1 LNHLF
6 PPIYRYFLPFAAISC
21 RNLHFQEGVHFY
33 EKANLSF
40 YETNFLAAHPREA
53 DRILAMDSTPKLIP
67 FSALGDSDPVPPSF
81 YVTQPEQARTLSLLY
96 EISHELTAILDRE
109 ELLRRIAERVKK
121 LVDYQVFTVMLW
133 DEEAQVLES
142 VFSMRFKD
150 AIPTRFQMPLNQ
162 GITGAAAAER
172 RTIRVVDVRLDPR
185 YVGCKDG
192 VEVRSELVV
201 PLLLQDRLI
210 GVLDLESTEP
220 QAFTA
225 DHERL
230 LNILGSY
237 IAVALENSR
246 LFEESRETQTRL
258 QNDLET
264 AREIQRQLLP
274 SGAKEIP
281 GLDVAT
287 AYVPA
292 RELGGDF
299 YDLLPYGV
307 GRLAI
312 VNGDVSGKGTAA
324 ALYGSLAIGI
334 LRELVHDSALSA
346 SEMLEQLNLRLLAAR
361 LDAKFIAMQFAIYDA
376 ALRELNIANAGG
388 TLPLLIRNGAVSEI
402 NVTGMPL
409 GLLQEAEFDEQ
420 TLSLLPGDIVVFA
433 SDGIHESMNKDLEEF
448 GIERLKALLSTV
460 VPDDPGYTVAQRIV
474 KATDEY
480 AGVGRA
486 PHDDRTL
493 LVLRVTEEAEADFS
507 KLPIIY

>member
-1 LNHLF
+1 
-6 PPIYRYFLPFAAISC
+6 
-21 RNLHFQEGVHFY
+21 
-33 EKANLSF
+33 
-40 YETNFLAAHPREA
+40 
-53 DRILAMDSTPKLIP
+53 
-67 FSALGDSDPVPPSF
+67 
-81 YVTQPEQARTLSLLY
+81 
-96 EISHELTAILDRE
+96 
-109 ELLRRIAERVKK
+109 
-121 LVDYQVFTVMLW
+121 
-133 DEEAQVLES
+133 
-142 VFSMRFKD
+142 
-150 AIPTRFQMPLNQ
+150 
-162 GITGAAAAER
+162 
-172 RTIRVVDVRLDPR
+172 
-185 YVGCKDG
+185 
-192 VEVRSELVV
+192 VRSELVV
-201 PLLLQDRLI
+201 PLLLQERLI

-220 QAFTA
+220 HAFTA

-334 LRELVHDSALSA
+334 LRELVHDSALTA
-346 SEMLEQLNLRLLAAR
+346 AEMLGQLNLRLLAAR
-361 LDAKFIAMQFAIYDA
+361 LDARFIAMQFAIYDA

-388 TLPLLIRNGAVSEI
+388 TLPLLVRDGRVSEV

-409 GLLQEAEFDEQ
+409 GLLPEAEFEEQ
-420 TLSLLPGDIVVFA
+420 TLTLLPGDIVVFA
-433 SDGIHESMNKDLEEF
+433 SDGIHESMNKDQEEF
-448 GIERLKALLSTV
+448 GVDRLKELLATV

-480 AGVGRA
+480 AGVGRP

-493 LVLRVTEEAEADFS
+493 LILRVTEEAEADYS

>member
-1 LNHLF
+1 MN
-6 PPIYRYFLPFAAISC
+6 PDAP
-21 RNLHFQEGVHFY
+21 NL
-33 EKANLSF
+33 
-40 YETNFLAAHPREA
+40 T
-53 DRILAMDSTPKLIP
+53 P
-67 FSALGDSDPVPPSF
+67 FSLLGDADPAPPMMFTS
-81 YVTQPEQARTLSLLY
+81 QPEQAQSIALLY
-96 EISHELTAILDRE
+96 EISHELTSILDRE

-121 LVDYQVFTVMLW
+121 LVDYHVFSVMLW
-133 DEEAQVLES
+133 NESEQMLES
-142 VFSMRFKD
+142 VFAQRYDD
-150 AIPTRFQMPLNQ
+150 ALPSRFQMPLHQ

-185 YVGCKDG
+185 YISCGND

-201 PLLLQDRLI
+201 PLLLHDRLV
-210 GVLDLESTEP
+210 GVLDLESLKP
-220 QAFTA
+220 HAFSA

-246 LFEESRETQTRL
+246 LFEDARENQARL
-258 QNDLET
+258 MADLDT

-281 GLDVAT
+281 GLDLAT

-312 VNGDVSGKGTAA
+312 ANGDVSGKGTAA

-334 LRELVHDSALSA
+334 LRELVHDNEA
-346 SEMLEQLNLRLLAAR
+346 SPSDMLQQLNGRLLAAR
-361 LDAKFIAMQFAIYDA
+361 LDARFIAMQFAVYDA
-376 ALRELNIANAGG
+376 ALRELTIANAGG
-388 TLPLLIRNGAVSEI
+388 TLPLLIHDGVVSEI
-402 NVTGMPL
+402 NVAGMPL
-409 GLLQEAEFDEQ
+409 GLLPEAEYDEVRLN
-420 TLSLLPGDIVVFA
+420 LSAGDVVVFA
-433 SDGIHESMNKDLEEF
+433 SDGIHESMNKEQEEF
-448 GIERLKALLSTV
+448 GVDRLKALLSTV
-460 VPDDPGYTVAQRIV
+460 MPGDPGFKVAQRIV
-474 KATDEY
+474 KATDEHT
-480 AGVGRA
+480 GPGRM

-493 LVLRVTEEAEADFS
+493 LILRVTDEAEADFS

>member
-1 LNHLF
+1 M
-6 PPIYRYFLPFAAISC
+6 
-21 RNLHFQEGVHFY
+21 
-33 EKANLSF
+33 
-40 YETNFLAAHPREA
+40 T
-53 DRILAMDSTPKLIP
+53 P
-67 FSALGDSDPVPPSF
+67 FSVLGDADPMPPSF
-81 YVTQPEQARTLSLLY
+81 YVEQPEQAQSIALLY
-96 EISHELTAILDRE
+96 EMSHELTAILDRE

-133 DEEAQVLES
+133 NEEAQVLES
-142 VFSMRFKD
+142 VFSMRFQD
-150 AIPTRFQMPLNQ
+150 AIPTRFQMPLSQ
-162 GITGAAAAER
+162 GITGAAASER

-185 YVGCKDG
+185 YLKCEDG

-201 PLLLQDRLI
+201 PLLLQERLI

-220 QAFTA
+220 HAFTA

-334 LRELVHDSALSA
+334 LRELVHDSALTA
-346 SEMLEQLNLRLLAAR
+346 AEMLDQLNLRLLAAR
-361 LDAKFIAMQFAIYDA
+361 LDARFIAMHFAIYDA

-388 TLPLLIRNGAVSEI
+388 TLPLLVRDGRVSEI

-409 GLLQEAEFDEQ
+409 GLLPEAEFEEQ
-420 TLSLLPGDIVVFA
+420 TLTLLPGDIVVFA
-433 SDGIHESMNKDLEEF
+433 SDGIHESMNKDQEEF
-448 GIERLKALLSTV
+448 GVDRLKELLATV

-480 AGVGRA
+480 AGVGRP

-493 LVLRVTEEAEADFS
+493 LILRVTEEAEADYS

>member
-1 LNHLF
+1 
-6 PPIYRYFLPFAAISC
+6 
-21 RNLHFQEGVHFY
+21 
-33 EKANLSF
+33 
-40 YETNFLAAHPREA
+40 
-53 DRILAMDSTPKLIP
+53 
-67 FSALGDSDPVPPSF
+67 
-81 YVTQPEQARTLSLLY
+81 
-96 EISHELTAILDRE
+96 
-109 ELLRRIAERVKK
+109 
-121 LVDYQVFTVMLW
+121 
-133 DEEAQVLES
+133 
-142 VFSMRFKD
+142 
-150 AIPTRFQMPLNQ
+150 
-162 GITGAAAAER
+162 
-172 RTIRVVDVRLDPR
+172 
-185 YVGCKDG
+185 
-192 VEVRSELVV
+192 VRSELVV

-225 DHERL
+225 EHERL

-334 LRELVHDSALSA
+334 LRELVHDSELSS
-346 SEMLEQLNLRLLAAR
+346 SEMLQQLNLRLLAAR

-376 ALRELNIANAGG
+376 ALRELNVANAGG
-388 TLPLLIRNGAVSEI
+388 TLPLLIRNGVVTEI

-409 GLLQEAEFDEQ
+409 GLLQEAEFDEE
-420 TLSLLPGDIVVFA
+420 TLTLLPGDIVVFA

-448 GIERLKALLSTV
+448 GIERLKALLATV